1 MKQKLALTFAAATL
15 SAGLMAEVAQI
26 DGTEWTYSLD
36 NGHAVIEGVTDGFE
50 GSLSIPSK
58 LGGYPVK
65 YIGAEAF
72 SLQTGITSVTIPE
85 GITEIGDYAFSECD
99 GLTKVV
105 FPNSLTH
112 IGGYAFYYCM
122 NLESINLPDTLQS
135 IGLQAFIGCYGLSIG
150 DYVVVRGRL
159 YDYFGEDSDLVI
171 PDGVTDIT
179 EWALYDWDSLSSVVM
194 PDSVTNIESMA
205 FFMCSNIHTIKL
217 FQFYLI
223 IYFTLF

>member
-65 YIGAEAF
+65 RIGADAF

-112 IGGYAFYYCM
+112 IGGYAF
-122 NLESINLPDTLQS
+122 I
-135 IGLQAFIGCYGLSIG
+135 A
-150 DYVVVRGRL
+150 
-159 YDYFGEDSDLVI
+159 
-171 PDGVTDIT
+171 
-179 EWALYDWDSLSSVVM
+179 
-194 PDSVTNIESMA
+194 
-205 FFMCSNIHTIKL
+205 
-217 FQFYLI
+217 
-223 IYFTLF
+223 